1 MPEKRLQPKSYH
13 AFHCIGA
20 DCDDTCCIGW
30 LVNVDRSTY
39 ETYQSCE
46 DPELG
51 PRLRELVTINPGGTS
66 DDNYAR
72 IQLSG
77 PACPFLSESLCSI
90 QKKLGEEY
98 LSFMCSA
105 YPRVTNM
112 VDDVFHRSLDLSC
125 PEAARIVLLDPNPM
139 EFDEDDGAPHDP
151 RLAHVSILRTSQ
163 SPYEHFR
170 ELRSFAIWLLQYR
183 AYPVWKRLAI
193 LGSVCDE
200 LHEMAGE
207 GSLAKAPEVLEEYRD
222 SVCHNLLDDIL
233 DNQPPQPAAQLEMV
247 LELIVGRI
255 GSDFTPPRFL
265 DCYRQFMQG
274 IEWTEQSSMT
284 DIGCCYAEAFSQYF
298 APFLNQHETML
309 EHYLVSYVHRTLFPL
324 GPQEGSI
331 RDHCLLL
338 LVHYAVIQTVLI
350 GVAGFHKTEFNT
362 GHAIQVIQSAT
373 KTFAHSLTFPAH
385 AKKILREHNMESC
398 AALAMLMRN

>member
-13 AFHCIGA
+13 AFRCIGA
-20 DCDDTCCIGW
+20 DCDDTCCVGW
-30 LVNVDRSTY
+30 LVNVDKPTY
-39 ETYQSCE
+39 EAYQRCE
-46 DPELG
+46 DLELG
-51 PRLRELVTINPGGTS
+51 PRLRELVTINTGGPS

-112 VDDVFHRSLDLSC
+112 VDDVFQRSLDLSC
-125 PEAARIVLLDPNPM
+125 PEAARIVLLNPSPM
-139 EFDEDDGAPHDP
+139 GFDADEGAPHDP
-151 RLAHVSILRTSQ
+151 RLGHMSVLRTSQ

-170 ELRSFAIWLLQYR
+170 ELRGFAIWLLQYR

-200 LHEMAGE
+200 LHAMAVK
-207 GSLAKAPEVLEEYRD
+207 GSLAGALDVLEKYRD
-222 SVCHNLLDDIL
+222 SVGRNLLDDVL
-233 DNQPPQPAAQLEMV
+233 DNQPPQPEAQLEMV

-255 GSDFTPPRFL
+255 GTDFTPQRFL
-265 DCYRQFMQG
+265 DCYRQFMHG
-274 IEWTEQSSMT
+274 IEWTEKSSMT
-284 DIGCCYAEAFSQYF
+284 EIGRRYAEACSQYF
-298 APFLNQHETML
+298 APFLNQHEYML
-309 EHYLVSYVHRTLFPL
+309 EHHLVSYVHRTLFPL
-324 GPQEGSI
+324 GPQESSI
-331 RDHCLLL
+331 RDHCMLL

-385 AKKILREHNMESC
+385 AKKILLGHNIESC
-398 AALAMLMRN
+398 IGLAMLMRN